1 MKEISQKRWQL
12 LDQMLQSVLD
22 QPEEGRTRYLDSI
35 CGSDTELLN
44 DIHSLLDVHEEA
56 GMILGESV
64 TTYAAP
70 LLPDLIQQMGHFSD
84 SEVIPGY
91 RVGPYEIVSVLGRGG
106 MGNVY
111 LAKRADDS
119 FSKLVALKLVRRGMD
134 TDDIL
139 RRFRYER
146 QILASLEH
154 SNIARLYDGGIS
166 ENGRPYF
173 VMEYVDG
180 VPVDQFC
187 DQNKLSV
194 KERVQLFVTV
204 CRAAAYA
211 HKKLIVHRDLKPSN
225 ILVTPDGTVK
235 LLDFGIAKL
244 MDDENPE
251 LSVYHTRPGFQFIS
265 AGYAAPEQL
274 EGTPVTTSGDVFSL
288 GVVLYELMAG
298 CRPFEITRNGSKVVA
313 DYEHLVLPS
322 RRAVQTGNNAAV
334 VSENKPVSPVEL
346 AQARYVTPD
355 QLRKN
360 LSGDLDNIILKA
372 LRVEPESRYSSPDQL
387 ADDLQRHLDGM
398 PVTARPYDMGY
409 RTRKFVLRHRT
420 GVIAGVA
427 ALLVLISFTA
437 GLIHLQAR
445 TAAERDIANFE
456 RDKSAKVAAFLE
468 ELLSAANPAYGTNR
482 ADTLR
487 LRDFV
492 QLSTEQVRNEL
503 GEQPLVKA
511 QMLNALGN
519 VHEKLGMNDQAR
531 SLLEE
536 ALELRKSGYGDH
548 HPEVAVTIKDL
559 GIVFHRQGE
568 YDAAEEYL
576 RAALDMMLLYPDQD
590 REHLVSGYTSLA
602 NLINDRGDYDQAEDL
617 YRTALEIRITESGE
631 DDYKTAGSML
641 NLATI
646 LQRKGNLT
654 DAREL
659 HEKALLINRR
669 VLGTRHPVVATSENN
684 YGLLLADTG
693 NNEMGAEL
701 VGSALETRID
711 LYGEEHPEVLTSL
724 NNLASILA
732 DMGNYEQAESYYRK
746 SMELRKKVHGEKSMS
761 VSNAMNNLAVLL
773 KRTGRIRE
781 SIDLSRQALDVG
793 IAVHGSEHPV
803 AGILSGNLAAAI
815 RDSGNAEEAEQIYLG
830 SLEILKNALPEDHPS
845 IARQLVGL
853 GDCLTNLGRYPEAE
867 EVMLKGYQTLL
878 DKGVNTAPTRA
889 SLVRLY
895 EAWGRPDAADMY
907 RDEVVAMVPGT
918 E

>member
-22 QPEEGRTRYLDSI
+22 QPEESRTRYLGSI

-44 DIHSLLDVHEEA
+44 DIHSLLNVHEEA
-56 GMILGESV
+56 GKILGESV

-70 LLPDLIQQMGHFSD
+70 LLPELIQQMGQLSD

-139 RRFRYER
+139 RRFRNER

-180 VPVDQFC
+180 VPVDQYC
-187 DQNKLSV
+187 NQHKLSV
-194 KERVQLFVTV
+194 KERVKLFITV

-225 ILVTPDGTVK
+225 ILVTPEGTVK

-244 MDDENPE
+244 MDDENPD
-251 LSVYHTRPGFQFIS
+251 LTVFHTRPGSQFIS

-274 EGTPVTTSGDVFSL
+274 EGVLVTTSGDVFSL

-298 CRPFEITRNGSKVVA
+298 CRPYEITRSLSKVVA
-313 DYEHLVLPS
+313 DYEHIILPS
-322 RRAVQTGNNAAV
+322 RRVVQTGNNTTEE
-334 VSENKPVSPVEL
+334 SENKPVSPVEL
-346 AQARYVTPD
+346 AQARNATPD
-355 QLRKN
+355 QLRKS

-372 LRVEPESRYSSPDQL
+372 LRFEPESRYSSPDQL

-409 RTRKFVLRHRT
+409 RTRKFVQRHRT

-427 ALLVLISFTA
+427 ALLMLIFFTA
-437 GLIHLQAR
+437 GLIHLQSR

-456 RDKSAKVAAFLE
+456 RDKAAQVSAFLE

-492 QLSTEQVRNEL
+492 RMSTEQVRSEL

-511 QMLNALGN
+511 RMLNALGN
-519 VHEKLGMNDQAR
+519 VHEKLGMNEQAR

-548 HPEVAVTIKDL
+548 HPQVAVTMKDL
-559 GIVFHRQGE
+559 GIVYHRQGDYE
-568 YDAAEEYL
+568 PAEDYL
-576 RAALDMMLLYPDQD
+576 RAALNMMLLYPDQD
-590 REHLVSGYTSLA
+590 PEHLVSGYTSLA
-602 NLINDRGDYDQAEDL
+602 NLINDRGDYDQAENL
-617 YRTALEIRITESGE
+617 YRSALEIRINESGE
-631 DDYKTAGSML
+631 DGHKTAGSML

-646 LQRKGNLT
+646 LQRKGNLA
-654 DAREL
+654 DARGL

-669 VLGTRHPVVATSENN
+669 VLGARHPVVATSENN

-693 NNEMGAEL
+693 DNEKAAEL
-701 VGSALETRID
+701 VRSALETRMEM
-711 LYGEEHPEVLTSL
+711 YGEEHPEVLTSI
-724 NNLASILA
+724 NNLATILS
-732 DMGNYEQAESYYRK
+732 DLGKHEEAEFYHRK
-746 SMELRKKVHGEKSMS
+746 SLALRKKVHGETSMP
-761 VSNAMNNLAVLL
+761 VGIAINNLAMLM
-773 KRTGRIRE
+773 KNTGRIPE
-781 SIDLSRQALDVG
+781 SIDLYREARDIVR
-793 IAVHGSEHPV
+793 AVQGPEHPAV
-803 AGILSGNLAAAI
+803 GILSGNLAAAL
-815 RDSGNAEEAEQIYLG
+815 RDSGNAEEAEKVYRV

-853 GDCLTNLGRYPEAE
+853 GDCLTNLGRYSEAE
-867 EVMLKGYQTLL
+867 EVMLKGYQSLI
-878 DKGVNTAPTRA
+878 DKGLDTAPTRV

-895 EAWGRPDAADMY
+895 EIWGLPSNADIY
-907 RDEVVAMVPGT
+907 RDE
-918 E
+918 